1 MKALNYLE
9 DVNRA
14 YSKANKLTRKKKKK
28 ERKKQQVCSKDFK
41 MSLNTCLH

>member
-28 ERKKQQVCSKDFK
+28 ERNSKYVQRILK
-41 MSLNTCLH
+41 CL

>member
-14 YSKANKLTRKKKKK
+14 YSKANKLTRKKKK
-28 ERKKQQVCSKDFK
+28 RKKEIASMFK
-41 MSLNTCLH
+41 GF

>member
-14 YSKANKLTRKKKKK
+14 YSKANKLTRKKKRKK
-28 ERKKQQVCSKDFK
+28 EIASMFK
-41 MSLNTCLH
+41 GY

>member
-14 YSKANKLTRKKKKK
+14 YSKANKLTRKKNK
-28 ERKKQQVCSKDFK
+28 RNSKYVQRILK
-41 MSLNTCLH
+41 SL

>member
-14 YSKANKLTRKKKKK
+14 YSKANKLTRKKKK
-28 ERKKQQVCSKDFK
+28 ERKK
-41 MSLNTCLH
+41 